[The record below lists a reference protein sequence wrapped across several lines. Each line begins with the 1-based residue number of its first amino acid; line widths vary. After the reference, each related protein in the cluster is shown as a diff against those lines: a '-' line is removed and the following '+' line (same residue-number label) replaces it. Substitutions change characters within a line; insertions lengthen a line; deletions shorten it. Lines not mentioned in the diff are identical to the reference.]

1 MCRKEELVS
10 GVYGYSSDGF
20 NRPDSSHHQDHQ
32 QQQQHEHVAQQSLR
46 DKLRVQDFD
55 PAAAA
60 WHGLLPLDGDEHGGP
75 GSMSARWGSSCMSAT
90 ARPASRACCATR
102 AAPPAPAPCS
112 RLLSSLPFLASLSLA
127 DNRFHSE
134 LPPGVPLPPNN
145 AFSGAIP
152 GSLFTAFSALQE
164 LYLSRNGFSGGV
176 PPQLALLGVL
186 TRLELQHSALTGPLL
201 RLGAMRSLVHLDVSG
216 NALSGSLLGA
226 PGTLSRRATTPSQ
239 HEKPKNHLI
248 YKALSAPLGS
258 MPTIAFGNLGLVFS
272 HKHQASYTPIS
283 LQVQALQVSTAS
295 WRTSHTHLLSQTIR
309 SRYLIGSAYGWV
321 VTADETSELH
331 LVNPITRDQ
340 IALPSV
346 TTIEQVSNGAIH
358 MYKYSRYTG
367 THGELDPPS
376 VLRLDKL
383 RDYIFHKAFLSSD
396 PSTGN
401 YIVVLIHHPYWQ
413 ISFARGGDE
422 HWTWLPYHSCYTD
435 CAFKDELLYA
445 LLVDGGIH
453 AYNLYDPAVK
463 PRAVMEGLKGCLPP
477 KVYIAQAPCGDLLQ
491 IWKVSEYSDQEV
503 EDVSEPDLDPPDD
516 DEYFSVSEDESESEW
531 KGNHVYFTDDD
542 EYMSWI

>member
-1 MCRKEELVS
+1 MSGGLAEDVLMKIFATLEVPDLVRAGSVCSSWLHAYNCLRKLGAS
-10 GVYGYSSDGF
+10 IQ
-20 NRPDSSHHQDHQ
+20 PQTP
-32 QQQQHEHVAQQSLR
+32 SLIYTN
-46 DKLRVQDFD
+46 K
-55 PAAAA
+55 
-60 WHGLLPLDGDEHGGP
+60 
-75 GSMSARWGSSCMSAT
+75 S
-90 ARPASRACCATR
+90 
-102 AAPPAPAPCS
+102 
-112 RLLSSLPFLASLSLA
+112 
-127 DNRFHSE
+127 
-134 LPPGVPLPPNN
+134 
-145 AFSGAIP
+145 SGA
-152 GSLFTAFSALQE
+152 SAA
-164 LYLSRNGFSGGV
+164 GFY
-176 PPQLALLGVL
+176 
-186 TRLELQHSALTGPLL
+186 
-201 RLGAMRSLVHLDVSG
+201 SLVE
-216 NALSGSLLGA
+216 NK
-226 PGTLSRRATTPSQ
+226 PYTFTLPD
-239 HEKPKNHLI
+239 P
-248 YKALSAPLGS
+248 
-258 MPTIAFGNLGLVFS
+258 
-272 HKHQASYTPIS
+272 PIC
-283 LQVQALQVSTAS
+283 
-295 WRTSHTHLLSQTIR
+295 

-321 VTADETSELH
+321 VTADERSELH

-346 TTIEQVSNGAIH
+346 TTKPIYDSNGAIH

-383 RDYIFHKAFLSSD
+383 RDYIFLKAFLSSD

-401 YIVVLIHHPYWQ
+401 YIVVLIHHPYCQ

-422 HWTWLPYHSCYTD
+422 HWTWLPYHSYYTD

-463 PRAVMEGLKGCLPP
+463 PRVVMEGLKGCLPP

-516 DEYFSVSEDESESEW
+516 DEYFSVSEDESESEVDTVPYRHYITVFKVYRVNLTAMKLVEISCLGDNILFLGLNQSICLCAKEYPQL

-542 EYMSWI
+542 EYMSYGFKNKGRKMGVFNLGNKISEKIVSPRIWSNWPAPIWIVPNPRKMNFLRCQILSYK